1 MRTVQINA
9 RSWSKKDLFIITTL
23 SDEQIVKVL
32 RPIIDIERDEGEWHS
47 NEILSDMLQSNYPIE
62 YVKVISQINLLIF

>member
-9 RSWSKKDLFIITTL
+9 RSWSKEDLFIITTL

-32 RPIIDIERDEGEWHS
+32 RPIIDIERDEGEWYS

>member
-9 RSWSKKDLFIITTL
+9 RSWSKEDLFIITTL

-47 NEILSDMLQSNYPIE
+47 NQILADMLQRNYPIE
-62 YVKVISQINLLIF
+62 YVKGFSKIDKLIF

>member
-9 RSWSKKDLFIITTL
+9 RSWSKEDLFIITTL

-47 NEILSDMLQSNYPIE
+47 NQILADMLQYHYPIE